1 MTGRKAYSCAKIK
14 QPQAFRIPP
23 APLTIPRYR
32 GESTNASRGLWLGSL
47 HLYPFGQLVA
57 LWALLIIPLFLTGCT
72 GQASPAVTHP
82 PLADRLILY
91 NWSDYMPQ
99 AVLDAFTEEY
109 GVKVD
114 YVSYEDIEEAVQ
126 NIQDGVVYD
135 VVILPPET
143 ISTLIAANHLAAIDY
158 RNVPNFKNV
167 SINFRDLFYDPGN
180 RYSIPFHWGATGLLV
195 RTDLVETPVTKW
207 ADLWDPRYAGKI
219 ALWPISRDLIPISL
233 KSLGYSANSVNPKEL
248 DAAIQHLAQLKPHVM
263 WWDNKEAS
271 IVPAL
276 VDGQAVIAFGWAY
289 DALLAREE
297 SAPISYILPEEGTFL
312 WSDNFVIPASS
323 QHKAT
328 AELFLN
334 FVLRADI
341 SAQIISESY
350 YPMANDA
357 AEPLVNPEL
366 LADPIVYLPEEYLR
380 KAEIIVPLGAD
391 GENLYAALWQQFLD
405 SANR

>member
-1 MTGRKAYSCAKIK
+1 MRTILVTRLIYMLGCVLLAACT
-14 QPQAFRIPP
+14 QAAPTP
-23 APLTIPRYR
+23 APP
-32 GESTNASRGLWLGSL
+32 
-47 HLYPFGQLVA
+47 QLAPV
-57 LWALLIIPLFLTGCT
+57 LM
-72 GQASPAVTHP
+72 
-82 PLADRLILY
+82 LY
-91 NWSDYMPQ
+91 NWAEYMPQ
-99 AVLDAFTEEY
+99 SVLDAFTEEY
-109 GVKVD
+109 GVEVN
-114 YVSYEDIEEAVQ
+114 YISYKDPEEAMQ
-126 NIQDGVVYD
+126 NIRDGVVYD

-143 ISTLIAANHLAAIDY
+143 IASLIAEDRLAAINY
-158 RNVPNFKNV
+158 GNVPNFRNV
-167 SINFRDLFYDPGN
+167 SINFRDLIYDPGN

-207 ADLWDPRYAGKI
+207 ADLWDARYAGKI

-233 KSLGYSANSVNPKEL
+233 KSLGYSANSVNPEEL
-248 DAAIQHLAQLKPHVM
+248 NAAVQHLVQLKPHAL

-297 SAPISYILPEEGTFL
+297 SAAISYILPEEGTFL
-312 WSDNFVIPASS
+312 WSDNFVIPANS

-341 SAQIISESY
+341 SAQIINESY
-350 YPMANDA
+350 YPVANDA

-366 LADPIVYLPEEYLR
+366 LADPIVYLPEESLR
-380 KAEIIVPLGAD
+380 KAEVIVPLGAD
-391 GENLYAALWQQFLD
+391 GENLYAELWQQFLA
-405 SANR
+405 STGR